1 MYLYVT
7 DLEKALTP
15 NRGGRLFW
23 NYVMMN
29 KVVDTFKVIIQF

>member
-15 NRGGRLFW
+15 NRGGRLFVLLSV
-23 NYVMMN
+23 YYP
-29 KVVDTFKVIIQF
+29 